1 LFEAIERGDFPKWKF
16 SVQSMPESDVGKHW
30 YNPFDLTK
38 VWPHKDFALILRRI
52 SSADRPNPGRLS
64 SQSRLKE
71 GVDCRACLCSE
82 PVQSHQ
88 QHNHCLS
95 DLRAQRVL

>member
-16 SVQSMPESDVGKHW
+16 SVQIMPESDVGNHW

-38 VWPHKDFALILRRI
+38 VWPHKDLALIDVSSFSAAF

-64 SQSRLKE
+64 SQSQLKE
-71 GVDCRACLCSE
+71 GAGLPRLFVFRAS
-82 PVQSHQ
+82 SIT
-88 QHNHCLS
+88 S
-95 DLRAQRVL
+95 AT

>member
-16 SVQSMPESDVGKHW
+16 SVQIMPESDVGK

-38 VWPHKDFALILRRI
+38 AQGLCANRRHRLLRRI

-64 SQSRLKE
+64 SQSQLKE
-71 GVDCRACLCSE
+71 GAGLPRLFVFRAS
-82 PVQSHQ
+82 SIT
-88 QHNHCLS
+88 S
-95 DLRAQRVL
+95 AT

>member
-38 VWPHKDFALILRRI
+38 VLPHKDFALILRRI

-64 SQSRLKE
+64 SQSQLKE
-71 GVDCRACLCSE
+71 GAGLPRLFVFRAS
-82 PVQSHQ
+82 SIT
-88 QHNHCLS
+88 S
-95 DLRAQRVL
+95 AT